1 MQQKRLKC
9 KQLDGKMKSTQ
20 KELKINNN
28 NVDNGLNEDFTEI
41 ISLGSGKMAP
51 FGRFSRN
58 NRKFCLLCL
67 LLDLVILPLLF
78 AFAFL

>member
-9 KQLDGKMKSTQ
+9 KQLDEKMQSTQ

-28 NVDNGLNEDFTEI
+28 KVENGLNEDFTEI
-41 ISLGSGKMAP
+41 ISSSSGKMNP
-51 FGRFSRN
+51 FSRFSRN
-58 NRKFCLLCL
+58 NIKIYLLCL